1 MDDIVAQ
8 QGIVIQNLPWH
19 QCKLHCLQTSACQS
33 VNQNCTDN
41 ICSYFPASGKKK
53 RKPPNGVDFAPFR
66 ERKSKECI
74 KWILKEDVCLLEE
87 NRSVSEDNMRF
98 TTRTQNDGTNWLGHN
113 LYWLCSGKD
122 EVGKLTSQ
130 RGNSFSHPDKKN
142 ATATLSYS
150 HGKWTFWLI

>member
-1 MDDIVAQ
+1 MILSHNRVSLSRIYHGTNVSCIVCR
-8 QGIVIQNLPWH
+8 H
-19 QCKLHCLQTSACQS
+19 QPVSQSIKTVLTTFAHIFRLQ
-33 VNQNCTDN
+33 V
-41 ICSYFPASGKKK
+41 KKK

-150 HGKWTFWLI
+150 HGKCTFWLI